1 MLKIVGLAIATAS
14 TLLARIPA
22 FADGRSAAEF
32 VLKTCLP
39 VMDDFSKVDVMAR
52 ENNWTLKS
60 RRDDSRFRK
69 SVSNWDVIE
78 GDDRFFV
85 SVWINHLGEQDYNI
99 CFVNFRNV
107 DDNNKVNREEFLT
120 VIAASGRLELIADT
134 WFSKIQRRSER
145 YEFRNDHIDGKRA
158 KIVEFSIQSDP
169 GINAHYLNMIG
180 VMENFA
186 PLGPPDAPS
195 EVNR

>member
-1 MLKIVGLAIATAS
+1 
-14 TLLARIPA
+14 
-22 FADGRSAAEF
+22 
-32 VLKTCLP
+32 
-39 VMDDFSKVDVMAR
+39 
-52 ENNWTLKS
+52 
-60 RRDDSRFRK
+60 
-69 SVSNWDVIE
+69 
-78 GDDRFFV
+78 
-85 SVWINHLGEQDYNI
+85 
-99 CFVNFRNV
+99 
-107 DDNNKVNREEFLT
+107 
-120 VIAASGRLELIADT
+120 LELIADT